1 MLGKIIEFS
10 RDKKDLTIRL
20 PAPGKFRLGETVRI
34 TRPKKARTMKQ
45 NSFYWCFLTWCISPD
60 GGNLQDQGHF
70 SVDGLHE
77 NIKVWF
83 QERHGRD
90 FGMEERFSTTKLDKE
105 GFGRFLDIVNQELM
119 VEFFGID
126 TSGFWR
132 EYETMQGEYG
142 VYSEAPF

>member
-1 MLGKIIEFS
+1 
-10 RDKKDLTIRL
+10 
-20 PAPGKFRLGETVRI
+20 
-34 TRPKKARTMKQ
+34 
-45 NSFYWCFLTWCISPD
+45 
-60 GGNLQDQGHF
+60 
-70 SVDGLHE
+70 
-77 NIKVWF
+77 
-83 QERHGRD
+83 
-90 FGMEERFSTTKLDKE
+90 MEERFSTTKLDKE